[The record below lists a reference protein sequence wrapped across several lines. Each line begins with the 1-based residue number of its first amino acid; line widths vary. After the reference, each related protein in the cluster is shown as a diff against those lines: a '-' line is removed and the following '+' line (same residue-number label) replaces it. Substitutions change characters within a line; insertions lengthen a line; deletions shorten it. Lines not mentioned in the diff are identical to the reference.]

1 MPFKFQTSNRTIQFS
16 LLHAVVWLRYCLLV
30 NRSSV
35 GVILFGISSLGFMSH
50 TVTVFDSIA
59 QQGYRFSYS
68 LD

>member
-1 MPFKFQTSNRTIQFS
+1 
-16 LLHAVVWLRYCLLV
+16 LRYCLLV

>member
-1 MPFKFQTSNRTIQFS
+1 VR
-16 LLHAVVWLRYCLLV
+16 LRYCLLV

-35 GVILFGISSLGFMSH
+35 GVILFGISFRH
-50 TVTVFDSIA
+50 VTVFDSIA